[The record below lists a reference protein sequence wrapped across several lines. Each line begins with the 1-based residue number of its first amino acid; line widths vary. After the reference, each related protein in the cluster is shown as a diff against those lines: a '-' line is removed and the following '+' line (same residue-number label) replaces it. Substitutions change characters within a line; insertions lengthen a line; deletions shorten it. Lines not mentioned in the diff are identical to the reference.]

1 MSKQVEAHPA
11 RLVPVLEGWLTA
23 IEAAEILG
31 ISRQSV
37 ARMMTEG
44 VFRTL
49 RAVGDRPLYV
59 VRAEEVQAYRDLF
72 DENGTWNKA
81 AKALSKVSSRRIGA
95 SKA

>member
-1 MSKQVEAHPA
+1 VSKQVEARPA

-23 IEAAEILG
+23 VEVAEVLG

-49 RAVGDRPLYV
+49 RQVGDRPLYV
-59 VRAEEVQAYRDLF
+59 VRVEEVETYRDLF
-72 DENGTWNKA
+72 KENGTWNKA
-81 AKALSKVSSRRIGA
+81 AEALSKVSGRRIGA
-95 SKA
+95 QKA

>member
-11 RLVPVLEGWLTA
+11 RLVPVLEGWITA
-23 IEAAEILG
+23 VEAAEVLG

-59 VRAEEVQAYRDLF
+59 VRIEEIEAYHDLF
-72 DENGTWNKA
+72 SKNGTWNKA
-81 AKALSKVSSRRIGA
+81 AKALSKVSGRRIGA

>member
-1 MSKQVEAHPA
+1 VPKQVEAHPA
-11 RLVPVLEGWLTA
+11 QLVPVLEGWITA
-23 IEAAEILG
+23 VEAAEVLG

-37 ARMMTEG
+37 ARMMADG

-59 VRAEEVQAYRDLF
+59 VRVEEVETYRDLF
-72 DENGTWNKA
+72 KQNGTWNKA
-81 AKALSKVSSRRIGA
+81 AEALSRASGRKVGA